1 MTNLKN
7 ALKSHYDV
15 IKESSLLDLFL
26 DPERA
31 NKFSLSHGGLWF
43 DYSKNHINDETI
55 NLLCEYAQSKGMTA
69 AIDGMFK
76 GEKINSTENRA
87 VLHTA
92 LRDPNQESANGK
104 LVHQVLNKMTGF
116 VDKVHSG
123 TWCGYSGKAIKSVVN
138 IGIGGSD
145 LGPRMVTQALK
156 AYQKEA
162 VDVYFVANI
171 DGANLEDILSK
182 LDSETTLFVIASKT
196 FTTMETLNNASSAR
210 DWMTSN
216 GCSNEHLKNH
226 FVAIGSNVDLIKK
239 FGIDED
245 NIFPMWDWVGGRYSM
260 WSAIGLPIALAVGM
274 DNFKALLEGAHEMD
288 RHFVDA
294 PLKQNIPV
302 ISALLS
308 FWYSQ
313 FWGVRSNAVL
323 PYAQRMSDLP
333 AYLQQLD
340 MESLGKSVGKDG
352 SKVDYHTGL
361 VIWGA
366 EGSNAQ
372 HSFCQ
377 LLHQGNQRI
386 SIDFI
391 VVKEAMSEYTD
402 QHQQLL
408 SCFVS
413 QSQALLQ
420 GKTLEQAKAELHG
433 LGLPNEEV
441 EKIAPHKVIPGNRSS
456 NAYVMDSLSPKNMG
470 ALIAMYEHKVFAS
483 SVLLGINAFDQWGV
497 ELGKQ
502 LGVPIYDA
510 LNSGELQEGWDSSTI
525 SLIKHL
531 NSVA

>member
-1 MTNLKN
+1 MKNLKKQ
-7 ALKSHYDV
+7 LQSHYDV

-26 DPERA
+26 DSERA
-31 NKFSLSHGGLWF
+31 NTFSLNHDGLWF

-55 NLLCEYAQSKGMTA
+55 NLLCKYAESKGLTA
-69 AIDGMFK
+69 AINGMFN
-76 GEKINSTENRA
+76 GDKINNTEGRA

-92 LRDPNQESANGK
+92 LRNPEQESANGK
-104 LVHQVLNKMTGF
+104 QVQQVLNKMEGF

-123 TWCGYSGKAIKSVVN
+123 AWCGYSGKAIKSVVN

-145 LGPRMVTQALK
+145 LGPRMVTRALS
-156 AYQKEA
+156 AYKKEA

-182 LDSETTLFVIASKT
+182 LDPETTLFVIASKT
-196 FTTMETLNNASSAR
+196 FTTMETLTNATSAR
-210 DWMTSN
+210 DWMSSK
-216 GCSNEHLKNH
+216 GCSDDHLKNH

-274 DNFKALLEGAHEMD
+274 ANFKALLEGAHGMD
-288 RHFVDA
+288 RHFIDA
-294 PLKQNIPV
+294 PFQQNIPV

-323 PYAQRMSDLP
+323 PYAQRMGDVP

-340 MESLGKSVGKDG
+340 MESLGKSVDKTG
-352 SKVDYHTGL
+352 SSVDYHTGL

-377 LLHQGNQRI
+377 LLHQGNQKI
-386 SIDFI
+386 TIDFI
-391 VVKEAMSEYTD
+391 VVKESMSEYQD
-402 QHQQLL
+402 QHKQLL

-420 GKTLEQAKAELHG
+420 GKTLEQAKRELHA
-433 LGLPNEEV
+433 LGLSNEQVDE
-441 EKIAPHKVIPGNRSS
+441 IAPHKVIPGNRSS
-456 NAYVMDSLSPKNMG
+456 NAYVMDRLSPKNLG
-470 ALIAMYEHKVFAS
+470 ALIAMYEHKVFVS

-502 LGVPIYDA
+502 LGVPIYEA
-510 LNSGELQEGWDSSTI
+510 LNSGELQDAWDSSTV

-531 NSVA
+531 NDA